1 MPPME
6 IVDLIKEEQP
16 EDFQPSFP
24 VQNIISPAFQGSFS
38 AVGRVQLGPARSGQN
53 ILRSLAHSDNRTS
66 KYDHFGLLKKLFP
79 EQSDNV
85 RDFTINAVIIFD
97 LRF

>member
-1 MPPME
+1 ME

-38 AVGRVQLGPARSGQN
+38 AVGPARSGQN

-85 RDFTINAVIIFD
+85 RDLTINAVIIFD

>member
-1 MPPME
+1 ME

-16 EDFQPSFP
+16 EDFQPAYP
-24 VQNIISPAFQGSFS
+24 VQNIISPAFPESFS
-38 AVGRVQLGPARSGQN
+38 AVGPVRSGQN
-53 ILRSLAHSDNRTS
+53 IIRSLAQSDKS
-66 KYDHFGLLKKLFP
+66 KYDHFGILKKLFP

-85 RDFTINAVIIFD
+85 RDLVINAVIIFD